1 MKSIPQY
8 YFHKTKYGEELLIDI
23 VKLKDIQKYIHK
35 DPVHTLSYF
44 DITFIEGT
52 ATFSIDNKCYALQTS
67 DVIFSKPG
75 QVRAWKTE
83 SSNLDGLALIFE
95 EEFLLSF
102 FNDSQFIQNLSYFS
116 TERETPVINI
126 TEIKQRTDYL
136 LQNITAEI
144 NNYESKDKHILRALL
159 YEILMLLDREYR
171 KQNTN
176 RKGTEKITNRHVNS
190 FIELVN
196 KDFKQHHDTGYYADK
211 LCITPNYLNEI
222 VKKATSVNAKLYIQN
237 KILSEAKRLLA
248 YTSLSISEIAES
260 LNFDSS
266 SYFIRSFRKHTGFTP
281 LQYRNNTKR

>member
-1 MKSIPQY
+1 MKTIPHY
-8 YFHKTKYGEELLIDI
+8 NFHKTKYGEELLIDI
-23 VKLKDIQKYIHK
+23 VRLKDIQKYIQK

-44 DITFIEGT
+44 DITFIEST
-52 ATFSIDNKCYALQTS
+52 AIFSIDSKSYILKTG
-67 DVIFSKPG
+67 DVVFSKPG
-75 QVRAWKTE
+75 EVRAWEDKNSIPE
-83 SSNLDGLALIFE
+83 GYALIFE

-116 TERETPVINI
+116 SERKTPVINI
-126 TEIKQRTDYL
+126 SEIKLRTDYL

-144 NNYESKDKHILRALL
+144 NDYESKDKHILRALL

-171 KQNTN
+171 KQNTSW
-176 RKGTEKITNRHVNS
+176 KGTEKTTNRHASS

-196 KDFKQHHDTGYYADK
+196 KSFKRYHDTGYYADK

-222 VKKATSVNAKLYIQN
+222 IKRATGINAKLYIQN
-237 KILSEAKRLLA
+237 KLVSEAKRMLT

-266 SYFIRSFRKHTGFTP
+266 SYFIRFFRKHTSYTP
-281 LQYRNNTKR
+281 LQYRNNTKQ

>member
-44 DITFIEGT
+44 DITFIKST
-52 ATFSIDNKCYALQTS
+52 ATFSIDNKCYELQTN

-75 QVRAWKTE
+75 QVRAWETE

-102 FNDSQFIQNLSYFS
+102 FNDSRFIQNLSYFS
-116 TERETPVINI
+116 AERETPVINI
-126 TEIKQRTDYL
+126 SEIKQRTDYL

-248 YTSLSISEIAES
+248 YTSLSISEIAEN

-266 SYFIRSFRKHTGFTP
+266 SYFIRSFRRHTGYTP
-281 LQYRNNTKR
+281 LQYRNSTKR